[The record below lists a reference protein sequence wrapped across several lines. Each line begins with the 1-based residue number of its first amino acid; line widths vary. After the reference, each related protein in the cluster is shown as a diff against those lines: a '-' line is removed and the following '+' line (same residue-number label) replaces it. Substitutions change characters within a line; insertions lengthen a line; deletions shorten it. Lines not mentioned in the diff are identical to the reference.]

1 MKQLSENAP
10 KYQQQE
16 EEVYEAPQIIYEGE
30 ISTRAGSP
38 LSAPADRDA
47 GIDLFG
53 D

>member
-1 MKQLSENAP
+1 MQFSENTP
-10 KYQQQE
+10 KYQE

-38 LSAPADRDA
+38 LSNPVDDSPA
-47 GIDLFG
+47 IDLFG